1 MGSDTNPSRDASEFV
16 FGSQSKRG
24 VGRWTDDLI
33 AFLVLSAYLGVW
45 AASYA
50 LPDIPRPPL
59 SDATVMTIAEISV
72 IWVFGKKAYDRMKDD
87 QSRKK

>member
-1 MGSDTNPSRDASEFV
+1 MGSDTDPSRDDSEFV

-33 AFLVLSAYLGVW
+33 AFLAVGTYLGIW

-50 LPDIPRPPL
+50 FADIPRPPL
-59 SDATVMTIAEISV
+59 SDATVMMIAEISV
-72 IWVFGKKAYDRMKDD
+72 AWVFGKKAYERIKNA
-87 QSRKK
+87 SKSK